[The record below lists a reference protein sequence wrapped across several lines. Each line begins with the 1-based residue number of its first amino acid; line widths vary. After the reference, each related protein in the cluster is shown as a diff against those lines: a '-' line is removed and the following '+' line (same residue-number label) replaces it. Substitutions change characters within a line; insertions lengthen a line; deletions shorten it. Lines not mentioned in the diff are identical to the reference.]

1 MTVLD
6 PEAGAWCVD
15 ERSRKVTRPAL
26 TTLMMVL
33 LGVMIA
39 IDMWKRRRDTEKREQ
54 HPTSLL

>member
-15 ERSRKVTRPAL
+15 ERRRKVTRPAL

-39 IDMWKRRRDTEKREQ
+39 IDMWKRRRDTNKA
-54 HPTSLL
+54 

>member
-1 MTVLD
+1 MTALD

-26 TTLMMVL
+26 TTLMMIL

-39 IDMWKRRRDTEKREQ
+39 IDVWRRRRNAAG
-54 HPTSLL
+54 

>member
-26 TTLMMVL
+26 TTIMMLL
-33 LGVMIA
+33 LGVLIA
-39 IDMWKRRRDTEKREQ
+39 IDVWKRGRSAK
-54 HPTSLL
+54 S